1 MTERATTRPRAR
13 VVGGSMRHNPR
24 VIDAQHPAAT
34 HVTPYDRLE
43 ASDERIERLLAS
55 GAQREALVDY
65 FGTAAYAELV
75 VLARRAA
82 RTRGGPRVYIL
93 PGIMG
98 SQLGRPRGHGLPR
111 DILWLDPIDIA
122 IGRLREIVMRPH
134 TPVQAMGVIL
144 FHFLKLKLRLAI
156 AGFSPRLFAYDWRRS
171 VVEAGRAFA
180 AEVAR
185 DASPRIH
192 VVAHSMG
199 GLVARAA
206 LALPGQERIERLVML
221 GTPNSG
227 SFAPVQALRGTYA
240 VVRKLAAL
248 DQVHSAETLASEVYS
263 TFPGLYE
270 LLPAEGTT
278 ALDLFD
284 PSAWPATGPR
294 PDPALLAAARSSLRG
309 LAPGDERMVLIA
321 GHARPTV
328 TGVRRAGAEFEYV
341 VTRDGDGTV
350 PLALAG
356 LPGVRTYY
364 AREGHSELTTNGTI
378 ASAVID
384 LLRTGRTGRL
394 TGSWPRP
401 TRASARVGDAD
412 LRRSHRQKVDW
423 HALTNDERRLYLGTL
438 NDPPR
443 LRLFAPERASRRA
456 RQAGGRGGTT
466 LGALEILIVR
476 GEIQDA
482 DAEALAAGV
491 FHGVRPAGA
500 IAAIDARLGGAI
512 TEFAARRMLPGDAG
526 QVSAV
531 PAAGRLAHA
540 DHVVIVGLGRFAD
553 LDGAAIELAADS
565 VARFC
570 EHGGIRSV
578 ATVPWGAG
586 AGLPSTLSVAA
597 QLRGFLRQRAV
608 RAPRLKRVVFV
619 IRDAAEHRAIAR
631 LARTLAIEIDPEGAL
646 LSVRTGSARRS
657 RRAAG
662 RTARTRAVPRL
673 AHLLVERTA
682 SAAGS
687 ETWRAAVLTAGEHA
701 AVVAE
706 NAHFEPAELDAL
718 LAQLDDGRLSAAR
731 VTGIGARLGKLVL
744 HPNVRAALALAD
756 SAPLMVVNDDSAS
769 RLPWEM
775 LTIGGWTPALRAGLS
790 RRFAAS
796 SLAVAR
802 FSERRRND
810 RLLTVLLIA
819 NPTED
824 LPGAAREGERVR
836 DLFRALPDARLALIE
851 GRAATRARILAEFD
865 SGDYDVVHY
874 AGHAAFE
881 PATPR
886 ASGLVVSDG
895 VIGGADLGALA
906 QLPALVFFNAC
917 ESGRVR
923 GARRGA
929 PGAETARTSR
939 ATALTAGT
947 SVAEAWLRAGIANFI
962 GTYWPV
968 SDTAA
973 ETCAAKFYGALIA
986 GKAIGAAL
994 LEARHA
1000 VRARQSPDWADY
1012 LHYGD
1017 PLFELKAASPD

>member
-1 MTERATTRPRAR
+1 M
-13 VVGGSMRHNPR
+13 
-24 VIDAQHPAAT
+24 IDAPHPAAT

-43 ASDERIERLLAS
+43 ASDDVVERLLAS
-55 GAQREALVDY
+55 GAHRDALVDY
-65 FGTAAYAELV
+65 FGAAAYAELV

-82 RTRGGPRVYIL
+82 RMRAPGGPRVYIL

-98 SQLGRPRGHGLPR
+98 SQLGRPRGAGLPH

-122 IGRLREIVMRPH
+122 IGRLREIVLRPH
-134 TPVQAMGVIL
+134 SPVRAMGVIL

-171 VVEAGRAFA
+171 VVDIGRALA
-180 AEVAR
+180 AEIAH
-185 DASPRIH
+185 DASPRVRI
-192 VVAHSMG
+192 VAHSMG

-206 LALPGQERIERLVML
+206 LALPGHERIAQLVML

-248 DQVHSAETLASEVYS
+248 DQLHGAETLASEVYS

-284 PSAWPATGPR
+284 PSTWPTTGPH
-294 PDPALLAAARSSLRG
+294 PDPTLLAAARSSLRG
-309 LAPGDERMVLIA
+309 LAPGDARMTLIA

-328 TGVRRAGAEFEYV
+328 TGLQRTGADFEYL
-341 VTRDGDGTV
+341 VTRNGDGTV
-350 PLALAG
+350 PLALAE

-364 AREGHSELTTNGTI
+364 VREGHSELTTNGTV

-384 LLRTGRTGRL
+384 LLRTGRTQRL
-394 TGSWPRP
+394 STSRPAP
-401 TRASARVGDAD
+401 TRAAARIADSA
-412 LRRSHRQKVDW
+412 LRRSHRHKVDW
-423 HALTNDERRLYLGTL
+423 HALSTDERRVYLGTL
-438 NDPPR
+438 NDPPPLR
-443 LRLFAPERASRRA
+443 LRAPPRASRSAAARRA
-456 RQAGGRGGTT
+456 TRRAAARH
-466 LGALEILIVR
+466 ALEIAIVR

-482 DAEALAAGV
+482 DAEALAVGV

-500 IAAIDARLGGAI
+500 VAAIDARLEGAI
-512 TEFAARRMLPGDAG
+512 TEFSTRRMLPGEAG
-526 QVSAV
+526 QVTALPS
-531 PAAGRLAHA
+531 AGRLPHA
-540 DHVVIVGLGRFAD
+540 GHVVIAGLGRFAD

-565 VARFC
+565 VARYC
-570 EHGGIRSV
+570 EHSGIRSV

-586 AGLPSTLSVAA
+586 AGLPATLSFAA
-597 QLRGFLRQRAV
+597 QLRGFLRQRANRTRRLV
-608 RAPRLKRVVFV
+608 RLVFV
-619 IRDAAEHRAIAR
+619 IRDSTEHRAITR
-631 LARTLAIEIDPEGAL
+631 LAAALVREMDPDGAL
-646 LSVRTGSARRS
+646 LSIRADTASS
-657 RRAAG
+657 RAARPG
-662 RTARTRAVPRL
+662 ARPSRVARSYVVPRL

-682 SAAGS
+682 SSADA

-701 AVVAE
+701 AVIAE
-706 NAHFEPAELDAL
+706 STRFPTDELAAL
-718 LAQLDDGRLSAAR
+718 LAQLDGERFTAAR
-731 VTGIGARLGKLVL
+731 VTGIGARLARLVL
-744 HPNVRAALALAD
+744 HPNVRAALSLAT
-756 SAPLMVVNDDSAS
+756 AVPLIVVNDDAAS

-775 LTIGGWTPALRAGLS
+775 LTIDGWSPAIQAGLS

-796 SLAVAR
+796 NLAVAR
-802 FSERRRND
+802 FSERRRSD
-810 RLLTVLLIA
+810 TLLTVLLVV

-824 LPGAAREGERVR
+824 LPGAAREGKRVR
-836 DLFRALPDARLALIE
+836 DLFRGMPNARLTLVE
-851 GRAATRARILAEFD
+851 GRLATRARVLAEFE

-874 AGHAAFE
+874 AGHAAFD
-881 PATPR
+881 PASPQ

-895 VIGGADLGALA
+895 VITGADLGALT

-923 GARRGA
+923 GARRGSRSA
-929 PGAETARTSR
+929 MRTRASR
-939 ATALTAGT
+939 AAALAAGA

-968 SDTAA
+968 GDAAA
-973 ETCAAKFYGALIA
+973 ETCAAKFYAALIE
-986 GKAIGAAL
+986 GEPIGAAL

-1000 VRARQSPDWADY
+1000 VRAQQSPDWADY

-1017 PLFELKAASPD
+1017 PLFGLKADASA